1 MRATQALEDI
11 ADLLDYCT
19 EDELMEIDSILAES
33 TPIWVPLPGPQT
45 EAYNCE
51 ADILYYGGAAG
62 GGKSDMLLGLA
73 LTKHTRSIIYRREG
87 TQNLALVDRLL
98 NELLKDRHGWNG
110 QDHVWRG
117 MGRQIEFGACK
128 DLDDEQRY
136 QGRAHDLKGFDEIT
150 HFHESQFRFLCGWLR
165 SADPNQRKRIV
176 CTGNPPTNTE
186 GQWVKDFWGAWLNP
200 KHPNPARPGELRW
213 YTTIDGKDV
222 ECKDGKPFLHKGK
235 MIRPLSRTF
244 IPSRVTDNVFMMAT
258 GYEAMLQALP
268 EPLRSQ
274 MLYGD
279 FNAGNEDDPWQ
290 VIPSAWVDA
299 AMARWT
305 EDGKKGEMSA
315 VGVDVA
321 RGGKDSTVIA
331 TRYGQ
336 WYAPLKLYPGSD
348 TPDGPTVAGLAI
360 AEQRDSAPIQI
371 DVIGVGSAVV
381 DHLRCNDIQAE
392 AINGAERDNN
402 ARDKSGKLKF
412 RNKRAQLWWQFR
424 EALDPKTGKNIALPP
439 DSALKADLCTPL
451 WKLSAQGI
459 QIESKEDIIK
469 RLGRSPDRGDA
480 VVYCSVDIIKI
491 ARTFRAMGSHQ
502 QEFDINNWIRS

>member
-128 DLDDEQRY
+128 DLGDEQRY

-348 TPDGPTVAGLAI
+348 TPDGP
-360 AEQRDSAPIQI
+360 R
-371 DVIGVGSAVV
+371 
-381 DHLRCNDIQAE
+381 
-392 AINGAERDNN
+392 
-402 ARDKSGKLKF
+402 
-412 RNKRAQLWWQFR
+412 
-424 EALDPKTGKNIALPP
+424 
-439 DSALKADLCTPL
+439 
-451 WKLSAQGI
+451 
-459 QIESKEDIIK
+459 
-469 RLGRSPDRGDA
+469 
-480 VVYCSVDIIKI
+480 
-491 ARTFRAMGSHQ
+491 
-502 QEFDINNWIRS
+502 